1 MNKSDIKDLARQLS
15 EQYELSK
22 EDAEKFVEQMFV
34 VLNEGLHYDK
44 QVKVKGLGT
53 FKVMS
58 VAPRKSVNVQTGEPI
73 IIEGREKI
81 SFTPDASMRDAV
93 NRPFAQFETVVLN
106 EGVDF
111 TAIDK
116 KYEDGVPEEDMPA
129 ETTPEATEDPGSV
142 VMPVVPDE
150 TSADGMAVEEV
161 PETSPSKPEA
171 DGEKEQPEE
180 DVAESETEI
189 LDKPTVNAV
198 NAEHVTVEAEPEKTP
213 DESESMAGT
222 VAEKAE
228 DVESARDEEVAGS
241 ESAATEPD
249 PEALESESVT
259 MEPEAAVTT
268 SEVNRKTANVPEEP
282 EQNVVQKPVSEA
294 ATADLA
300 ANELLKEIHHNK
312 RLIRWLGVAV
322 IALLVVFAGITC
334 YFYLEL
340 SRRDNRI
347 QHLELSTAVMSSH
360 KILGH
365 RSVDSAAMAKSKADS
380 ARIAQPAKTV
390 KAVEAAQEKAELRQ
404 KEVVSGPASVKTNGQ
419 ATSAT
424 QAKTKDKAKTDVKA
438 AKSDAASSAYDKD
451 PRIRTGAY
459 RIVGIDHTVTVKAG
473 QTLSS
478 ISRMA
483 LGPGM
488 ECYVEA
494 VNGGRTEFKAGDKI
508 KIPALKHKKAK

>member
-22 EDAEKFVEQMFV
+22 EDAEKFVEQMFA

-150 TSADGMAVEEV
+150 TSADGMTVEEV
-161 PETSPSKPEA
+161 PEISPSTPEA
-171 DGEKEQPEE
+171 DAEKEQPEE

-228 DVESARDEEVAGS
+228 DVESARDEEVA
-241 ESAATEPD
+241 EPVSAATEPD
-249 PEALESESVT
+249 PETLESKSAT

-268 SEVNRKTANVPEEP
+268 SEVNRKTTNAPEEP

-294 ATADLA
+294 VTADLA

-424 QAKTKDKAKTDVKA
+424 KAKTKDKAKADVKA
-438 AKSDAASSAYDKD
+438 AKADAASSAYDKD

-494 VNGGRTEFKAGDKI
+494 VNGGRTEFKAGDKVN
-508 KIPALKHKKAK
+508 IPALKHKKAK

>member
-22 EDAEKFVEQMFV
+22 EDAEKFVEQMFA

-116 KYEDGVPEEDMPA
+116 KYEDGVPEKDMPA

-150 TSADGMAVEEV
+150 TSADGMTVEEV
-161 PETSPSKPEA
+161 PEISPSTPEA
-171 DGEKEQPEE
+171 DAEKEQPEE
-180 DVAESETEI
+180 DGAEPETEMP
-189 LDKPTVNAV
+189 DEPVVKVEP
-198 NAEHVTVEAEPEKTP
+198 VTVEAEPEKAP
-213 DESESMAGT
+213 DEPMAGT
-222 VAEKAE
+222 AVEKAE

-241 ESAATEPD
+241 ESAATEPE

-268 SEVNRKTANVPEEP
+268 SEVNRKTTNVPEEP

-404 KEVVSGPASVKTNGQ
+404 KEVVSEPASVKTNGQ

-424 QAKTKDKAKTDVKA
+424 KAKTKDKAKADVKA
-438 AKSDAASSAYDKD
+438 AKADAASSAYDKD

-478 ISRMA
+478 ISRTA

-494 VNGGRTEFKAGDKI
+494 VNGGRTEFKAGDKVN
-508 KIPALKHKKAK
+508 IPALKHKKAK

>member
-22 EDAEKFVEQMFV
+22 EDAEKFVEQMFA

-116 KYEDGVPEEDMPA
+116 KYENGVPEEDMPA

-161 PETSPSKPEA
+161 PEISPSTPEA
-171 DGEKEQPEE
+171 VAEKEQPEE
-180 DVAESETEI
+180 DVAESETEM
-189 LDKPTVNAV
+189 PGEPAV
-198 NAEHVTVEAEPEKTP
+198 KAEPVTVEAEPEKTP
-213 DESESMAGT
+213 DEPMAGT

-241 ESAATEPD
+241 ESAATEPE

-268 SEVNRKTANVPEEP
+268 SEVNRKTTNAPEEP

-294 ATADLA
+294 VTADLA

-365 RSVDSAAMAKSKADS
+365 RSVDSSAMAKSKADS
-380 ARIAQPAKTV
+380 ARIARPAKTV

-404 KEVVSGPASVKTNGQ
+404 KEVVSEPASVKTNGQ

-424 QAKTKDKAKTDVKA
+424 KAKTKDKAKADVKA

>member
-22 EDAEKFVEQMFV
+22 EDAEKFVEQMFA

-116 KYEDGVPEEDMPA
+116 KYEDGVPEKDMPA

-142 VMPVVPDE
+142 AMPVVPDE
-150 TSADGMAVEEV
+150 TSADGMTVEEV
-161 PETSPSKPEA
+161 PEISPSTPEA
-171 DGEKEQPEE
+171 DAEKEQPEE
-180 DVAESETEI
+180 DVAESETEM
-189 LDKPTVNAV
+189 PGEPAV
-198 NAEHVTVEAEPEKTP
+198 KAEPVTVEAEPEKTP
-213 DESESMAGT
+213 DEPMAGT
-222 VAEKAE
+222 AVEKAE

-241 ESAATEPD
+241 ESAATEPE

-268 SEVNRKTANVPEEP
+268 SEVNRKTTNVPEEP

-294 ATADLA
+294 VTADLA

-322 IALLVVFAGITC
+322 IALLVVFAGVTG

-380 ARIAQPAKTV
+380 ARIARPAKTV

-478 ISRMA
+478 ISRTA

-494 VNGGRTEFKAGDKI
+494 VNGGRTEFKAGDKVN
-508 KIPALKHKKAK
+508 IPALKHKKAK

>member
-22 EDAEKFVEQMFV
+22 EDAEKFVEQMFA

-142 VMPVVPDE
+142 AMPVVPDE

-161 PETSPSKPEA
+161 PGSSPSKPEA
-171 DGEKEQPEE
+171 VAEKEQPEE
-180 DVAESETEI
+180 DGAEPETEMP
-189 LDKPTVNAV
+189 DEPAV
-198 NAEHVTVEAEPEKTP
+198 KVEPVTVEAEPEKAP
-213 DESESMAGT
+213 SESESMAGT

-228 DVESARDEEVAGS
+228 DVESARDEEVA
-241 ESAATEPD
+241 EPVSAATEPD

-268 SEVNRKTANVPEEP
+268 SEVNRKTTNVPEEP

-347 QHLELSTAVMSSH
+347 QHLEFSTAVMSSH

-478 ISRMA
+478 ISRTA

-494 VNGGRTEFKAGDKI
+494 VNGGRTEFKAGEKI

>member
-22 EDAEKFVEQMFV
+22 EDAEKFVEQMFA

-116 KYEDGVPEEDMPA
+116 KYENGVPEEDMPA

-142 VMPVVPDE
+142 AMPVVPDE
-150 TSADGMAVEEV
+150 APADGMTVEEV
-161 PETSPSKPEA
+161 PEISPSKPEA
-171 DGEKEQPEE
+171 DAEKEQPEE

-189 LDKPTVNAV
+189 LDEPAV
-198 NAEHVTVEAEPEKTP
+198 NAEPVTVEAEPEKTP

-228 DVESARDEEVAGS
+228 DVESARDEEVA
-241 ESAATEPD
+241 EPVSAATEPEL
-249 PEALESESVT
+249 EALESESVT

-268 SEVNRKTANVPEEP
+268 SEVNRKTTNVPEEP

-294 ATADLA
+294 VTADLA

-322 IALLVVFAGITC
+322 IALLVVFAGVTG

-347 QHLELSTAVMSSH
+347 QHLELSTAVISSH

-365 RSVDSAAMAKSKADS
+365 RSVDSSAMAKSKADS

-404 KEVVSGPASVKTNGQ
+404 KEVVSEPASVKTNGQ

-424 QAKTKDKAKTDVKA
+424 QAKTKDKAKADVKT
-438 AKSDAASSAYDKD
+438 AKSDDASSAYDKD

>member
-22 EDAEKFVEQMFV
+22 EDAEKFVEQMFA

-116 KYEDGVPEEDMPA
+116 KYENGVPEEDMPA

-142 VMPVVPDE
+142 AMPVVPDE
-150 TSADGMAVEEV
+150 TPADGMTVEEV
-161 PETSPSKPEA
+161 PEISPSKPEA
-171 DGEKEQPEE
+171 DAEKEQPEE

-189 LDKPTVNAV
+189 PDEPAV

-222 VAEKAE
+222 AVEKAE

-241 ESAATEPD
+241 ESAATEPEL
-249 PEALESESVT
+249 EALESESVT

-268 SEVNRKTANVPEEP
+268 SEVNRKTTNVPEEP

-294 ATADLA
+294 ATADVA

-322 IALLVVFAGITC
+322 IALLVVFAGVTG

-347 QHLELSTAVMSSH
+347 QHLEFSTAVMSSH

-365 RSVDSAAMAKSKADS
+365 RSVDSSAMAKSKADS

-424 QAKTKDKAKTDVKA
+424 QAKTKDKAKADVKT
-438 AKSDAASSAYDKD
+438 AKSDDASSAYDKD

-494 VNGGRTEFKAGDKI
+494 VNGGRTEFKAGEKI
-508 KIPALKHKKAK
+508 KIPALKHKKEK

>member
-22 EDAEKFVEQMFV
+22 EDAEKFVEQMFA

-116 KYEDGVPEEDMPA
+116 KYENGVPEEDMPA

-142 VMPVVPDE
+142 AMPVVPDE

-161 PETSPSKPEA
+161 PRSSPSTPEA
-171 DGEKEQPEE
+171 DAEKEQPEE
-180 DVAESETEI
+180 DVAESETEMP
-189 LDKPTVNAV
+189 DEPVVKVEP
-198 NAEHVTVEAEPEKTP
+198 VTVEAEPEKAP
-213 DESESMAGT
+213 SESESMAGT

-228 DVESARDEEVAGS
+228 DVESVRDEEVA
-241 ESAATEPD
+241 EPVSAATEPE
-249 PEALESESVT
+249 PETLESKSAT

-268 SEVNRKTANVPEEP
+268 SEVNRKTTNVPEEP

-294 ATADLA
+294 VTADLA

-380 ARIAQPAKTV
+380 ARIARPAKTV

-424 QAKTKDKAKTDVKA
+424 QAKTKDKAKADVKA
-438 AKSDAASSAYDKD
+438 AKADAASSAYDKD

-478 ISRMA
+478 ISRTA

>member
-22 EDAEKFVEQMFV
+22 EDAEKFVEQMFA

-116 KYEDGVPEEDMPA
+116 KYEDGVPEKDMPA

-142 VMPVVPDE
+142 AMPVVPDE
-150 TSADGMAVEEV
+150 TSADGMTVEEV
-161 PETSPSKPEA
+161 PEISPSTPEA
-171 DGEKEQPEE
+171 DAEKEQPEE
-180 DVAESETEI
+180 DVAESETEM
-189 LDKPTVNAV
+189 PGEPAV
-198 NAEHVTVEAEPEKTP
+198 KAEPVTVEAEPEKTP
-213 DESESMAGT
+213 DEPMAGT
-222 VAEKAE
+222 AVEKAE

-241 ESAATEPD
+241 ESAATEPE

-268 SEVNRKTANVPEEP
+268 SEVNRKTTNVPEEP

-294 ATADLA
+294 VTADLA

-404 KEVVSGPASVKTNGQ
+404 KEVVSEPASVKTNGQ

-424 QAKTKDKAKTDVKA
+424 QAKTKDKAKADVKA
-438 AKSDAASSAYDKD
+438 AKADDAFSAYDKD

>member
-116 KYEDGVPEEDMPA
+116 KYENGVPEEDMPA

-150 TSADGMAVEEV
+150 TSADGMTVEEV
-161 PETSPSKPEA
+161 PEISPSTPEA
-171 DGEKEQPEE
+171 DAEKEQPEE
-180 DVAESETEI
+180 DVAESETEMPGEPVV
-189 LDKPTVNAV
+189 KVEP
-198 NAEHVTVEAEPEKTP
+198 VTVEAEPEKAP
-213 DESESMAGT
+213 SESESMAGT

-228 DVESARDEEVAGS
+228 DVESVRDEEVA
-241 ESAATEPD
+241 EPVSAATEPE
-249 PEALESESVT
+249 PETLESKSAT
-259 MEPEAAVTT
+259 MEPEAAVTKP
-268 SEVNRKTANVPEEP
+268 EVNRKTTNVSEEP

-294 ATADLA
+294 VTADLA

-380 ARIAQPAKTV
+380 ARIARPAKTV

-424 QAKTKDKAKTDVKA
+424 QAKTKDKAKADVKA
-438 AKSDAASSAYDKD
+438 AKADAASSAYDKD

-478 ISRMA
+478 ISRTA

>member
-142 VMPVVPDE
+142 AMPVVPDE

-161 PETSPSKPEA
+161 PRSSPSKPEA
-171 DGEKEQPEE
+171 DAEKEQPEE
-180 DVAESETEI
+180 DGAEPETEMP
-189 LDKPTVNAV
+189 DEPVVKVEP
-198 NAEHVTVEAEPEKTP
+198 VTVEAEPEKAP
-213 DESESMAGT
+213 SESESMAGT

-228 DVESARDEEVAGS
+228 DVESVRDEEVA
-241 ESAATEPD
+241 EPVSAATEPD
-249 PEALESESVT
+249 PAALESESVT

-268 SEVNRKTANVPEEP
+268 SEVNRKTTNVPEEP

-294 ATADLA
+294 VTADLA

-424 QAKTKDKAKTDVKA
+424 KAKTKDKAKADVKA
-438 AKSDAASSAYDKD
+438 AKADAASSAYDKD

-478 ISRMA
+478 ISRTA

>member
-1 MNKSDIKDLARQLS
+1 MNKSDMIDLARQLS
-15 EQYELSK
+15 EQYDLSK
-22 EDAEKFVEQMFV
+22 EDAGKFVELMFV
-34 VLNEGLHYDK
+34 VLNDGLHYDK

-73 IIEGREKI
+73 IIDGREKI
-81 SFTPDASMRDAV
+81 SFTPDATMRDAV
-93 NRPFAQFETVVLN
+93 NRPFSQFETVVLN

-116 KYEDGVPEEDMPA
+116 KYENGVPEEDIVA
-129 ETTPEATEDPGSV
+129 ETAQETAVDTESAAEAALEDETPEEN
-142 VMPVVPDE
+142 VP
-150 TSADGMAVEEV
+150 
-161 PETSPSKPEA
+161 
-171 DGEKEQPEE
+171 
-180 DVAESETEI
+180 VAEEPVSEPESLAETVSSEPVTAVSDEPVEKTE
-189 LDKPTVNAV
+189 PV
-198 NAEHVTVEAEPEKTP
+198 VEAEPEETSGEP
-213 DESESMAGT
+213 DAGGDTVVQQSDEEAPATDEDEGEPAFATSEPEPVVSESEAIAEEPET
-222 VAEKAE
+222 VAEEPEPVTPEPEITGTADAAPDASE
-228 DVESARDEEVAGS
+228 QEVVK
-241 ESAATEPD
+241 ETER
-249 PEALESESVT
+249 ESV
-259 MEPEAAVTT
+259 A
-268 SEVNRKTANVPEEP
+268 
-282 EQNVVQKPVSEA
+282 
-294 ATADLA
+294 ADLA

-322 IALLVVFAGITC
+322 VALLVVFAGITG

-347 QHLELSTAVMSSH
+347 QHLELSTAIMSSH
-360 KILGH
+360 RVLKH
-365 RSVDSAAMAKSKADS
+365 PTVDSLAMAKSKADS
-380 ARIAQPAKTV
+380 ARIARPAKTV
-390 KAVEAAQEKAELRQ
+390 KAMTAVQDKAEQPQ
-404 KEVVSGPASVKTNGQ
+404 KEADAAPVSVKTNGQ
-419 ATSAT
+419 ATSAA

-438 AKSDAASSAYDKD
+438 AKADAASSAYDKD

-478 ISRMA
+478 ISRTA

>member
-22 EDAEKFVEQMFV
+22 EDAEKFVEQMFA

-116 KYEDGVPEEDMPA
+116 KYENGVPEEDMPA

-142 VMPVVPDE
+142 AMPVVPDE

-161 PETSPSKPEA
+161 PRSSPSTPEA
-171 DGEKEQPEE
+171 DAEKEQPEE
-180 DVAESETEI
+180 DVAESETEMP
-189 LDKPTVNAV
+189 DEPVVKVEP
-198 NAEHVTVEAEPEKTP
+198 VTVEAEPEKAP
-213 DESESMAGT
+213 SESESMAGT

-241 ESAATEPD
+241 ESAATEPEL
-249 PEALESESVT
+249 EALESESVT
-259 MEPEAAVTT
+259 MEPEVAVTKP
-268 SEVNRKTANVPEEP
+268 EVNRKTTNVPEEP
-282 EQNVVQKPVSEA
+282 EQNVVQKPESEA
-294 ATADLA
+294 VTADLA

-322 IALLVVFAGITC
+322 IALLVVFAGVTG

-365 RSVDSAAMAKSKADS
+365 RSVDSSAVAKSKADS

-424 QAKTKDKAKTDVKA
+424 QAKTKDKAKADVKT
-438 AKSDAASSAYDKD
+438 AKSDDASSAYDKD

-478 ISRMA
+478 ISRTA

-494 VNGGRTEFKAGDKI
+494 VNGGRTEFKAGEKI
-508 KIPALKHKKAK
+508 KIPTLKHKKAK

>member
-116 KYEDGVPEEDMPA
+116 KYEDGVPEKDMPA

-142 VMPVVPDE
+142 AMPVVPDE
-150 TSADGMAVEEV
+150 TSADGMTVEEV
-161 PETSPSKPEA
+161 PEISPSTPEA
-171 DGEKEQPEE
+171 DAEKEQPEE
-180 DVAESETEI
+180 DVAESETEM
-189 LDKPTVNAV
+189 PGEPAV
-198 NAEHVTVEAEPEKTP
+198 KAEPVTVEAEPEKTP
-213 DESESMAGT
+213 DEPMAGT
-222 VAEKAE
+222 AVEKAE

-241 ESAATEPD
+241 ESAATEPE

-268 SEVNRKTANVPEEP
+268 SEVNRKTTNVPEEP

-294 ATADLA
+294 VTADLA

-322 IALLVVFAGITC
+322 IALLVVFAGVTG

-380 ARIAQPAKTV
+380 ARIARPAKTV

-478 ISRMA
+478 ISRTA

-494 VNGGRTEFKAGDKI
+494 VNGGRTEFKAGDKVN
-508 KIPALKHKKAK
+508 IPALKHKKAK

>member
-22 EDAEKFVEQMFV
+22 EDAEKFVEQMFA

-116 KYEDGVPEEDMPA
+116 KYENGVPEEDMPA

-180 DVAESETEI
+180 DVAESETEMP
-189 LDKPTVNAV
+189 DEPVVKVEP
-198 NAEHVTVEAEPEKTP
+198 VTVEAEPEKAP
-213 DESESMAGT
+213 SESESMAGT

-241 ESAATEPD
+241 ESAATEPE
-249 PEALESESVT
+249 PEALESKSAT

-268 SEVNRKTANVPEEP
+268 SEVNRKTTNVPEEP
-282 EQNVVQKPVSEA
+282 EQNVVQKPESEA
-294 ATADLA
+294 VTADLA

-322 IALLVVFAGITC
+322 IALLVVFAGITG

-404 KEVVSGPASVKTNGQ
+404 KEVVSEPASVKTNGQ

-424 QAKTKDKAKTDVKA
+424 QAKTKDKAKADVKT
-438 AKSDAASSAYDKD
+438 AKADDAASAYDKD

-478 ISRMA
+478 ISRTA

-494 VNGGRTEFKAGDKI
+494 VNGGRTVFKAGEKI

>member
-22 EDAEKFVEQMFV
+22 EDAEKFVEQMFA

-116 KYEDGVPEEDMPA
+116 KYENGVPEEDMPA

-142 VMPVVPDE
+142 AMPVVPDE

-161 PETSPSKPEA
+161 PRSSPSTPEA
-171 DGEKEQPEE
+171 DAEKEQPEE
-180 DVAESETEI
+180 DVAESETEMP
-189 LDKPTVNAV
+189 DEPVVKVEP
-198 NAEHVTVEAEPEKTP
+198 VTVEAEPEKAP
-213 DESESMAGT
+213 SESESMAGT

-241 ESAATEPD
+241 ESAATEPE
-249 PEALESESVT
+249 PEALESKSAT

-268 SEVNRKTANVPEEP
+268 SEVNRKTTNVPEEP

-294 ATADLA
+294 ATADVA

-322 IALLVVFAGITC
+322 IALLVVFAGVTG

-365 RSVDSAAMAKSKADS
+365 RSVDSSAMAKSKADS

-424 QAKTKDKAKTDVKA
+424 QAKTKDKAKADVKT
-438 AKSDAASSAYDKD
+438 AKSDDASSAYDKD

-478 ISRMA
+478 ISRTA

-494 VNGGRTEFKAGDKI
+494 VNGGRTEFKAGEKI
-508 KIPALKHKKAK
+508 KIPTLKHKKAK

>member
-116 KYEDGVPEEDMPA
+116 KYEDGVPEKDMPA

-150 TSADGMAVEEV
+150 TPADGMTVEEV
-161 PETSPSKPEA
+161 PEISPSTPEA
-171 DGEKEQPEE
+171 DAEKEQPEE
-180 DVAESETEI
+180 DVAESETEM
-189 LDKPTVNAV
+189 PGEPAV
-198 NAEHVTVEAEPEKTP
+198 KAEPVTVEAEPEKTP
-213 DESESMAGT
+213 DEPMAGT
-222 VAEKAE
+222 AVEKAE

-241 ESAATEPD
+241 ESAATESE
-249 PEALESESVT
+249 PETLESKSAT
-259 MEPEAAVTT
+259 MEPEAAVTKP
-268 SEVNRKTANVPEEP
+268 EVNRKTTNVPEEP

-294 ATADLA
+294 VTADLA

-404 KEVVSGPASVKTNGQ
+404 KEVVSEPASVKTNGQ

-424 QAKTKDKAKTDVKA
+424 QAKTKDKAKADVKT
-438 AKSDAASSAYDKD
+438 AKSDDASSAYDKD

-494 VNGGRTEFKAGDKI
+494 VNGGRTEFKAGEKI

>member
-22 EDAEKFVEQMFV
+22 EDAEKFVEQMFA

-116 KYEDGVPEEDMPA
+116 KYENGVPEEDMPA

-142 VMPVVPDE
+142 AMPVVPDE
-150 TSADGMAVEEV
+150 TSADGMTVEEV
-161 PETSPSKPEA
+161 PEISPSTPEA
-171 DGEKEQPEE
+171 DAEKEQPEE
-180 DVAESETEI
+180 DVAESETEMP
-189 LDKPTVNAV
+189 DEPVVKVEP
-198 NAEHVTVEAEPEKTP
+198 VTVEAEPEKAP
-213 DESESMAGT
+213 SESESMAGT

-228 DVESARDEEVAGS
+228 DVESVRDEEVA
-241 ESAATEPD
+241 EPVSAATEPE
-249 PEALESESVT
+249 PETLESKSAT

-268 SEVNRKTANVPEEP
+268 SEVNRKTTNVPEEP

-294 ATADLA
+294 VTADLA

-380 ARIAQPAKTV
+380 ARIARPAKTV

-424 QAKTKDKAKTDVKA
+424 QAKTKDKAKADVKT
-438 AKSDAASSAYDKD
+438 AKADDAASAYDKD

-494 VNGGRTEFKAGDKI
+494 VNGGRTEFKAGEKI

>member
-22 EDAEKFVEQMFV
+22 EDAEKFVEQMFA

-116 KYEDGVPEEDMPA
+116 KYENGVPEEDMPA

-142 VMPVVPDE
+142 AMPVVPDE

-161 PETSPSKPEA
+161 PRSSPSTPEA
-171 DGEKEQPEE
+171 DAEKEQPEE
-180 DVAESETEI
+180 DVAESETEMP
-189 LDKPTVNAV
+189 DEPVVKVEP
-198 NAEHVTVEAEPEKTP
+198 VTVEAEPEKAP
-213 DESESMAGT
+213 SESESMAGT

-241 ESAATEPD
+241 ESAATEPE
-249 PEALESESVT
+249 PEALESKSAT

-268 SEVNRKTANVPEEP
+268 SEVNRKTTNVPEEP

-294 ATADLA
+294 ATADVA
-300 ANELLKEIHHNK
+300 ANGLLKEIHHNK

-322 IALLVVFAGITC
+322 IALLVVFAGVTG

-365 RSVDSAAMAKSKADS
+365 RSVDSSAMAKSKADS

-424 QAKTKDKAKTDVKA
+424 QAKTKDKAKADVKT
-438 AKSDAASSAYDKD
+438 AKSDDASSAYDKD

-478 ISRMA
+478 ISRTA

-494 VNGGRTEFKAGDKI
+494 VNGGRTEFKAGEKI
-508 KIPALKHKKAK
+508 KIPTLKHKKAK

>member
-22 EDAEKFVEQMFV
+22 EDAEKFVEQMFA

-142 VMPVVPDE
+142 AVSAVPDE
-150 TSADGMAVEEV
+150 TPADGMTVEEV
-161 PETSPSKPEA
+161 PGISPSKPEA
-171 DGEKEQPEE
+171 DAEKEQPEE
-180 DVAESETEI
+180 DVAESETEM
-189 LDKPTVNAV
+189 PGEPAV
-198 NAEHVTVEAEPEKTP
+198 KAEPVTVEAEPEKTP
-213 DESESMAGT
+213 DEPMAGT
-222 VAEKAE
+222 AVEKAE
-228 DVESARDEEVAGS
+228 DVESARDEEVA
-241 ESAATEPD
+241 EPVSAATEPE

-268 SEVNRKTANVPEEP
+268 SEVNRKTTNVSEEP
-282 EQNVVQKPVSEA
+282 EQNVVQKPVSKA
-294 ATADLA
+294 VTADLA

-380 ARIAQPAKTV
+380 ARIARPAKTV

-438 AKSDAASSAYDKD
+438 AKADAASSAYDKD

-478 ISRMA
+478 ISRTA

-494 VNGGRTEFKAGDKI
+494 VNGGRTEFKAGEKI

>member
-150 TSADGMAVEEV
+150 TSADGMTVEEV
-161 PETSPSKPEA
+161 PEISPSTPEA
-171 DGEKEQPEE
+171 DAEKEQPEE
-180 DVAESETEI
+180 DVAESETEM
-189 LDKPTVNAV
+189 PGEPAV
-198 NAEHVTVEAEPEKTP
+198 KAEPVTVEAEPEKTP
-213 DESESMAGT
+213 DEPMAGT
-222 VAEKAE
+222 AVEKAE

-241 ESAATEPD
+241 ESAATEPE

-259 MEPEAAVTT
+259 MEPEVAVTKP
-268 SEVNRKTANVPEEP
+268 EVNRKTTNVSEEP
-282 EQNVVQKPVSEA
+282 EQNVVQKPVSKA
-294 ATADLA
+294 VTADLA

-404 KEVVSGPASVKTNGQ
+404 KEVVSEPASVKTNGQ

-424 QAKTKDKAKTDVKA
+424 QAKTKDKAKADVKT
-438 AKSDAASSAYDKD
+438 AKADDAASAYDKD

-494 VNGGRTEFKAGDKI
+494 VNGGRTEFKAGEKI

>member
-22 EDAEKFVEQMFV
+22 EDAEKFVEQMFA

-116 KYEDGVPEEDMPA
+116 KYENGVPEEDMPA

-150 TSADGMAVEEV
+150 TSADGMTVEEV
-161 PETSPSKPEA
+161 PEISPSKPEA
-171 DGEKEQPEE
+171 DAEKEQPEE
-180 DVAESETEI
+180 DGAEPETEMP
-189 LDKPTVNAV
+189 DEPAV
-198 NAEHVTVEAEPEKTP
+198 KAEPVTVEAEPEKAP
-213 DESESMAGT
+213 SESESMAGT

-228 DVESARDEEVAGS
+228 DVESVRDEEVA
-241 ESAATEPD
+241 EPVSAATEPD

-268 SEVNRKTANVPEEP
+268 SEVNRKTTNVPEEP

-294 ATADLA
+294 VTADLA

-380 ARIAQPAKTV
+380 ARIARPAKTV

-404 KEVVSGPASVKTNGQ
+404 KEVVSEPASVKTNGQ

-494 VNGGRTEFKAGDKI
+494 VNGGRTEFKAGEKI

>member
-116 KYEDGVPEEDMPA
+116 KYEDGVPEKDMPA

-142 VMPVVPDE
+142 AMPVVPDE
-150 TSADGMAVEEV
+150 TSADGMTVEEV
-161 PETSPSKPEA
+161 PEISPSTPEA
-171 DGEKEQPEE
+171 DAEKEQPEE
-180 DVAESETEI
+180 DVAESETEM
-189 LDKPTVNAV
+189 PGEPAV
-198 NAEHVTVEAEPEKTP
+198 KAEPVTVEAEPEKTP
-213 DESESMAGT
+213 DEPMAGT
-222 VAEKAE
+222 AVEKAE

-241 ESAATEPD
+241 ESAATEPE

-268 SEVNRKTANVPEEP
+268 SEVNRKTTNVPEEP

-294 ATADLA
+294 VTADLA

-390 KAVEAAQEKAELRQ
+390 KAVETAQEKAELRQ

-424 QAKTKDKAKTDVKA
+424 QAKTKDKAKADVKA
-438 AKSDAASSAYDKD
+438 AKADAASSAYDKD

-494 VNGGRTEFKAGDKI
+494 VNGGRTEFKAGDKVN
-508 KIPALKHKKAK
+508 IPALKHKKAK

>member
-22 EDAEKFVEQMFV
+22 EDAEKFVEQMFA

-150 TSADGMAVEEV
+150 TSADGMTVEEV
-161 PETSPSKPEA
+161 PEISPSTPEA
-171 DGEKEQPEE
+171 DAEKEQPEE
-180 DVAESETEI
+180 DGAEPETEMP
-189 LDKPTVNAV
+189 DEPVVK
-198 NAEHVTVEAEPEKTP
+198 AEPVTVEAEPEKTP

-228 DVESARDEEVAGS
+228 DVESARDEEVA
-241 ESAATEPD
+241 EPVSAATEPD

-268 SEVNRKTANVPEEP
+268 SEVNRKTTNVSEEP

-294 ATADLA
+294 VTADLA

-380 ARIAQPAKTV
+380 ARIARPAKTV

-424 QAKTKDKAKTDVKA
+424 QAKTKDKAKADVKT
-438 AKSDAASSAYDKD
+438 AKADDAASAYDKD

>member
-22 EDAEKFVEQMFV
+22 EDAEKFVEQMFA

-116 KYEDGVPEEDMPA
+116 KYENGVPEEDMPA

-180 DVAESETEI
+180 DVAESETEM
-189 LDKPTVNAV
+189 PGEPAV
-198 NAEHVTVEAEPEKTP
+198 KDEPVTVEAEPEKTP
-213 DESESMAGT
+213 DEPMAGT
-222 VAEKAE
+222 AVEKAE

-241 ESAATEPD
+241 ESAATEPE

-259 MEPEAAVTT
+259 MEPEVAVTKP
-268 SEVNRKTANVPEEP
+268 EVNRKTTNVSEEP

-294 ATADLA
+294 VTADLA

-347 QHLELSTAVMSSH
+347 QHLEFSTAVMSSH

-380 ARIAQPAKTV
+380 ARIARPAKTV

-404 KEVVSGPASVKTNGQ
+404 KEVVSEPASVKTNGQ

-424 QAKTKDKAKTDVKA
+424 QAKTKDKAKADVKT
-438 AKSDAASSAYDKD
+438 AKADDAASAYDKD

-494 VNGGRTEFKAGDKI
+494 VNGGRTEFKAGDKVN
-508 KIPALKHKKAK
+508 IPALKHKKAK

>member
-22 EDAEKFVEQMFV
+22 EDAEKFVEQMFA

-116 KYEDGVPEEDMPA
+116 KYEDGVPEKDMPA

-150 TSADGMAVEEV
+150 TPADGMTVEEV
-161 PETSPSKPEA
+161 PEISPSTPEA
-171 DGEKEQPEE
+171 DAEKEQPEE
-180 DVAESETEI
+180 DVAESETEM
-189 LDKPTVNAV
+189 PGEPAV
-198 NAEHVTVEAEPEKTP
+198 KAEPVTVEAEPEKTP
-213 DESESMAGT
+213 DEPMAGT
-222 VAEKAE
+222 AVEKAE

-241 ESAATEPD
+241 ESAATEPE

-268 SEVNRKTANVPEEP
+268 SEVNRKTTNVPEEP

-294 ATADLA
+294 VTADLA

-322 IALLVVFAGITC
+322 IALLVVFAGVTG

-438 AKSDAASSAYDKD
+438 AKADDAASAYDKD

>member
-22 EDAEKFVEQMFV
+22 EDAEKFVEQMFA

-116 KYEDGVPEEDMPA
+116 KYENGVPEEDMPA

-142 VMPVVPDE
+142 AMPVVPDE

-161 PETSPSKPEA
+161 PRSSPSTPEA
-171 DGEKEQPEE
+171 DAEKEQPEE
-180 DVAESETEI
+180 DVAESETEM
-189 LDKPTVNAV
+189 PGEPAV
-198 NAEHVTVEAEPEKTP
+198 KAEPVTVEAEPEKAP
-213 DESESMAGT
+213 SESESMAGT

-228 DVESARDEEVAGS
+228 DVESVRDEEVA
-241 ESAATEPD
+241 EPVSAATEPE
-249 PEALESESVT
+249 PETLESKSAT

-268 SEVNRKTANVPEEP
+268 SEVNRKTTNVPEEP

-294 ATADLA
+294 VTADLA

-380 ARIAQPAKTV
+380 ARIARPAKTV

-424 QAKTKDKAKTDVKA
+424 QAKTKDKAKADVKA
-438 AKSDAASSAYDKD
+438 AKADAASSAYDKD

-478 ISRMA
+478 ISRTA

-494 VNGGRTEFKAGDKI
+494 VNGGRTEFKAGEKI

>member
-22 EDAEKFVEQMFV
+22 EDAEKFVEQMFA

-161 PETSPSKPEA
+161 PRSSPSTPEA
-171 DGEKEQPEE
+171 DAEKEQPEE
-180 DVAESETEI
+180 DVAESETEMP
-189 LDKPTVNAV
+189 DEPAV
-198 NAEHVTVEAEPEKTP
+198 KAEPVTVEAEPEKTP

-241 ESAATEPD
+241 ESAATEPE
-249 PEALESESVT
+249 PEALESKSAT

-268 SEVNRKTANVPEEP
+268 SEVNRKTTNVPEEP

-380 ARIAQPAKTV
+380 ARIARPAKTV

-424 QAKTKDKAKTDVKA
+424 KAKTKDKAKADVKT
-438 AKSDAASSAYDKD
+438 AKSDDASSAYDKD

-494 VNGGRTEFKAGDKI
+494 VNGGRTEFKAGDKVN
-508 KIPALKHKKAK
+508 IPALKHKKAK

>member
-22 EDAEKFVEQMFV
+22 EDAEKFVEQMFA

-116 KYEDGVPEEDMPA
+116 KYENGVPEEDMPA

-142 VMPVVPDE
+142 AMPVVPDE
-150 TSADGMAVEEV
+150 APADGMAVEEV
-161 PETSPSKPEA
+161 PGSSPSKPEA
-171 DGEKEQPEE
+171 VAEKEQPEE
-180 DVAESETEI
+180 DGAEPETEMP
-189 LDKPTVNAV
+189 DEPAV
-198 NAEHVTVEAEPEKTP
+198 KAEPVTVEAEPEKAP
-213 DESESMAGT
+213 SESESMAGT

-228 DVESARDEEVAGS
+228 NVESVRDEEVA
-241 ESAATEPD
+241 EPVSAATEPE
-249 PEALESESVT
+249 PETLESKSAT

-268 SEVNRKTANVPEEP
+268 SEVNRKTTNVPEEP

-294 ATADLA
+294 VTADLA

-322 IALLVVFAGITC
+322 IALLVVFAGVTG

-424 QAKTKDKAKTDVKA
+424 KAKTKDKAKADVKA
-438 AKSDAASSAYDKD
+438 AKADAASSAYDKD

-478 ISRMA
+478 ISRTA

>member
-116 KYEDGVPEEDMPA
+116 KYEDGVPEKDMPA

-142 VMPVVPDE
+142 AMPVVPDE
-150 TSADGMAVEEV
+150 TSADGMTVEEV
-161 PETSPSKPEA
+161 PEISPSTPEA
-171 DGEKEQPEE
+171 DAEKEQPEE
-180 DVAESETEI
+180 DVAEPETEM
-189 LDKPTVNAV
+189 PGEPAV
-198 NAEHVTVEAEPEKTP
+198 KAEPVTVEAEPEKTP
-213 DESESMAGT
+213 DEPMAGT
-222 VAEKAE
+222 AVEKAE

-241 ESAATEPD
+241 ESAATEPE

-268 SEVNRKTANVPEEP
+268 SEVNRKTTNVPEEP

-294 ATADLA
+294 VTADLA

-322 IALLVVFAGITC
+322 IALLVVFAGVTG

-380 ARIAQPAKTV
+380 ARIARPAKTV

-404 KEVVSGPASVKTNGQ
+404 KEVVSEPASVKTNGQ
-419 ATSAT
+419 ATPAT
-424 QAKTKDKAKTDVKA
+424 QAKTKDKAKADVKA
-438 AKSDAASSAYDKD
+438 AKADDASSAYDKD

-478 ISRMA
+478 ISRTA

-494 VNGGRTEFKAGDKI
+494 VNGGRTEFKAGEKI

>member
-22 EDAEKFVEQMFV
+22 EDAEKFVEQMFA

-116 KYEDGVPEEDMPA
+116 KYENGVPEEDMPA

-142 VMPVVPDE
+142 AMPVVPDE
-150 TSADGMAVEEV
+150 APADGMAVEEV
-161 PETSPSKPEA
+161 PGSSPSKPEA
-171 DGEKEQPEE
+171 DAEKEQPEE
-180 DVAESETEI
+180 DVAESETEM
-189 LDKPTVNAV
+189 PGEPAV
-198 NAEHVTVEAEPEKTP
+198 KAEPVTVEAEPEKTP
-213 DESESMAGT
+213 DEPMAGT
-222 VAEKAE
+222 AVEKAE

-268 SEVNRKTANVPEEP
+268 SEVNRKTTNVPEEP

-322 IALLVVFAGITC
+322 IALLVVFAGVTG

-380 ARIAQPAKTV
+380 ARIARPAKTV

-438 AKSDAASSAYDKD
+438 AKSDDAASAYDKD

-494 VNGGRTEFKAGDKI
+494 VNGGRTEFKAGEKI

>member
-142 VMPVVPDE
+142 AMPVVPDE

-180 DVAESETEI
+180 DVAESETEM
-189 LDKPTVNAV
+189 PGEPAV
-198 NAEHVTVEAEPEKTP
+198 KAEPVTVEAEPEKIP
-213 DESESMAGT
+213 DEPMAGT
-222 VAEKAE
+222 AVEKAE
-228 DVESARDEEVAGS
+228 DVESARDEEVA
-241 ESAATEPD
+241 EPVSAATEPE

-259 MEPEAAVTT
+259 MEPEVAVTT
-268 SEVNRKTANVPEEP
+268 SEVNRKTTNVPEEP
-282 EQNVVQKPVSEA
+282 EQNVVQKPESEA
-294 ATADLA
+294 VTADLA

-322 IALLVVFAGITC
+322 IALLVVFAGVTG

>member
-22 EDAEKFVEQMFV
+22 EDAEKFVEQMFA

-116 KYEDGVPEEDMPA
+116 KYENGVPEEDMPA

-142 VMPVVPDE
+142 AMPVVPDE

-161 PETSPSKPEA
+161 PRSSPSTPEA
-171 DGEKEQPEE
+171 DAEKEQPEE
-180 DVAESETEI
+180 DVAESETEMP
-189 LDKPTVNAV
+189 DEPVVKVEP
-198 NAEHVTVEAEPEKTP
+198 VTVEAEPEKAP
-213 DESESMAGT
+213 SESESMAGT

-241 ESAATEPD
+241 ESAATEPE
-249 PEALESESVT
+249 PEALESKSAT

-268 SEVNRKTANVPEEP
+268 SEVNRKTTNAPEEP

-322 IALLVVFAGITC
+322 IALLVVFAGVTG

-380 ARIAQPAKTV
+380 ARIARPAKTV

-424 QAKTKDKAKTDVKA
+424 KAKTKDKAKADVKT
-438 AKSDAASSAYDKD
+438 AKADAASSAYDKD

-494 VNGGRTEFKAGDKI
+494 VNGGRTEFKAGDKVN
-508 KIPALKHKKAK
+508 IPALKHKKAK

>member
-116 KYEDGVPEEDMPA
+116 KYENGVPEEDMPA

-142 VMPVVPDE
+142 AMSVVPDE
-150 TSADGMAVEEV
+150 APADGMAVEEV
-161 PETSPSKPEA
+161 PGSSPSKPEA
-171 DGEKEQPEE
+171 VAEKEQPEE
-180 DVAESETEI
+180 DGAESETEMP
-189 LDKPTVNAV
+189 DEPVVKVEP
-198 NAEHVTVEAEPEKTP
+198 VTVEAEPEKAP
-213 DESESMAGT
+213 DEPMAGT

-241 ESAATEPD
+241 ESAATEPE

-268 SEVNRKTANVPEEP
+268 SEVNRKTTNVPEEP

-404 KEVVSGPASVKTNGQ
+404 KEVVSEPASVKTNGQ

-424 QAKTKDKAKTDVKA
+424 KAKTKDKAKADVKA

-494 VNGGRTEFKAGDKI
+494 VNGGRTEFKAGDKVN
-508 KIPALKHKKAK
+508 IPALKHKKAK

>member
-22 EDAEKFVEQMFV
+22 EDAEKFVEQMFA

-150 TSADGMAVEEV
+150 TSADGMTVEEV
-161 PETSPSKPEA
+161 PEISPSTPEA
-171 DGEKEQPEE
+171 DAEKEQPEE
-180 DVAESETEI
+180 DGAEPETEMP
-189 LDKPTVNAV
+189 DEPAV
-198 NAEHVTVEAEPEKTP
+198 KAEPVTVEAEPEKAP
-213 DESESMAGT
+213 SESESMAGT

-228 DVESARDEEVAGS
+228 DVESARDEEVA
-241 ESAATEPD
+241 EPVSAATEPE
-249 PEALESESVT
+249 PEALESEAVT

-268 SEVNRKTANVPEEP
+268 SEVNRKTTNVSEEP

-294 ATADLA
+294 VTADLA

-380 ARIAQPAKTV
+380 ARIARPAKTV

-404 KEVVSGPASVKTNGQ
+404 KEVVSEPASVKTNGQ

-424 QAKTKDKAKTDVKA
+424 QAKTKDKAKADVKT
-438 AKSDAASSAYDKD
+438 AKADDAASAYDKD

-494 VNGGRTEFKAGDKI
+494 VNGGRTEFKAGDKVN
-508 KIPALKHKKAK
+508 IPALKHKKAK

>member
-1 MNKSDIKDLARQLS
+1 MNIDAGLCGSCDLYALERIPS
-15 EQYELSK
+15 VRTACWGSCWSV
-22 EDAEKFVEQMFV
+22 DAGIGVCKVVE
-34 VLNEGLHYDK
+34 
-44 QVKVKGLGT
+44 
-53 FKVMS
+53 
-58 VAPRKSVNVQTGEPI
+58 P
-73 IIEGREKI
+73 
-81 SFTPDASMRDAV
+81 
-93 NRPFAQFETVVLN
+93 
-106 EGVDF
+106 
-111 TAIDK
+111 
-116 KYEDGVPEEDMPA
+116 
-129 ETTPEATEDPGSV
+129 
-142 VMPVVPDE
+142 
-150 TSADGMAVEEV
+150 
-161 PETSPSKPEA
+161 
-171 DGEKEQPEE
+171 
-180 DVAESETEI
+180 
-189 LDKPTVNAV
+189 
-198 NAEHVTVEAEPEKTP
+198 VTVEAEPEKAP
-213 DESESMAGT
+213 SESESMAGT

-228 DVESARDEEVAGS
+228 DVESARDEEVA
-241 ESAATEPD
+241 EPVSAATESE
-249 PEALESESVT
+249 PETLESKSAT
-259 MEPEAAVTT
+259 MEPEVAVTT
-268 SEVNRKTANVPEEP
+268 SEVNRKTTNVSEEP

-380 ARIAQPAKTV
+380 ARIARPAKTV

-404 KEVVSGPASVKTNGQ
+404 KEVVSEPASVKTNGQ

-478 ISRMA
+478 ISRTA

-494 VNGGRTEFKAGDKI
+494 VNGGRTEFKAGDKVN
-508 KIPALKHKKAK
+508 IPSLKHKKAK

>member
-22 EDAEKFVEQMFV
+22 EDAEKFVEQMFA

-161 PETSPSKPEA
+161 PGSSPSKPEA
-171 DGEKEQPEE
+171 VAEKEQPEE
-180 DVAESETEI
+180 DGAEPETEMP
-189 LDKPTVNAV
+189 DEPVV

-228 DVESARDEEVAGS
+228 DVESVRDEEVA
-241 ESAATEPD
+241 EPVSAATESE
-249 PEALESESVT
+249 PETLESKSAT

-268 SEVNRKTANVPEEP
+268 SEVNRKTTNAPEEP

-294 ATADLA
+294 VTADLA

-322 IALLVVFAGITC
+322 IALLVVFAGVTG

-404 KEVVSGPASVKTNGQ
+404 KEVVSEPASVKTNGQ

-424 QAKTKDKAKTDVKA
+424 QAKTKDKAKADVKT
-438 AKSDAASSAYDKD
+438 AKADDAASAYDKD

-494 VNGGRTEFKAGDKI
+494 VNGGRTEFKAGEKI

>member
-22 EDAEKFVEQMFV
+22 EDAEKFVEQMFA

-150 TSADGMAVEEV
+150 TSADGMTVEEV
-161 PETSPSKPEA
+161 PEISPSTPEA
-171 DGEKEQPEE
+171 DAEKEQPEE
-180 DVAESETEI
+180 DVAESETEM
-189 LDKPTVNAV
+189 PGEPAV
-198 NAEHVTVEAEPEKTP
+198 KAEPVTVEAEPEKTP
-213 DESESMAGT
+213 DEPMAGT
-222 VAEKAE
+222 AVEKAE

-241 ESAATEPD
+241 ESAATEPE

-268 SEVNRKTANVPEEP
+268 SEVNRKTTNVPEEP

-294 ATADLA
+294 VTADLA

-380 ARIAQPAKTV
+380 ARIARPAKTV

-404 KEVVSGPASVKTNGQ
+404 KEVVSEPASVKTNGQ

>member
-116 KYEDGVPEEDMPA
+116 KYENGVPEEDMPA

-150 TSADGMAVEEV
+150 APIDGMTVEEV
-161 PETSPSKPEA
+161 PEISPSTPEA
-171 DGEKEQPEE
+171 DAEKEQPEE
-180 DVAESETEI
+180 DVAESETEM
-189 LDKPTVNAV
+189 PGEPAV
-198 NAEHVTVEAEPEKTP
+198 KAEPVTVEAEPEKTP
-213 DESESMAGT
+213 DEPMAGT
-222 VAEKAE
+222 AVEKAE

-241 ESAATEPD
+241 ESAATEPE

-259 MEPEAAVTT
+259 MEPEVAVTKP
-268 SEVNRKTANVPEEP
+268 EVNRKTTNVSEEP
-282 EQNVVQKPVSEA
+282 EQNVVQKPVSKA
-294 ATADLA
+294 VTADLA

-404 KEVVSGPASVKTNGQ
+404 KEVVSEPASVKTNGQ

>member
-22 EDAEKFVEQMFV
+22 EDAEKFVEQMFA

-116 KYEDGVPEEDMPA
+116 KYENGVPEEDMPA

-150 TSADGMAVEEV
+150 TSADGMTVEEV
-161 PETSPSKPEA
+161 PEISPSTPEA
-171 DGEKEQPEE
+171 DAEKEQPEE
-180 DVAESETEI
+180 DGAEPETEMP
-189 LDKPTVNAV
+189 DEPAV
-198 NAEHVTVEAEPEKTP
+198 KAEPVTVEAEPEKTP
-213 DESESMAGT
+213 DEPMAGT
-222 VAEKAE
+222 AVEKAE

-241 ESAATEPD
+241 ESAATEPE

-268 SEVNRKTANVPEEP
+268 SEVNRKTTNVPEEP
-282 EQNVVQKPVSEA
+282 EQNVVQKPESEA
-294 ATADLA
+294 VTADLA

-380 ARIAQPAKTV
+380 ARIARPAKTV

-404 KEVVSGPASVKTNGQ
+404 KEVVSEPASVKTNGQ

-438 AKSDAASSAYDKD
+438 AKADAASSAYDKD

-494 VNGGRTEFKAGDKI
+494 VNGGRTEFKAGEKI